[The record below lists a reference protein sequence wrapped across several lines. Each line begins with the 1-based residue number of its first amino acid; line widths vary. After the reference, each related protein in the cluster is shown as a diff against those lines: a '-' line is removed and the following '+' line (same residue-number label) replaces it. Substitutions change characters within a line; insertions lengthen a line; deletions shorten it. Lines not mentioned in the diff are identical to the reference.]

1 QADGTRV
8 PQEVELVGRGAVRVE
23 TGERSRGRR
32 RHGASRGE
40 ADTGGLEVRTDGVAA
55 RVLADAGEQM
65 GIVAEAAERHGHVH
79 GGAAGM
85 LATCAVDVDDDVREC
100 FSDDEE
106 CRGHRSIIAGF
117 REGGDPGH
125 RCRKGTRRIGSV
137 ATSAR
142 CGAVDAVRKGLRS
155 PSRRMSGDNGGMHEA
170 DHETPEAPERTPT
183 AFDEPATA
191 PVARPETE
199 QFASEPAAQPD
210 GADQRLGGSAAQP
223 KSAYELPSKKNTVLR
238 NMVWALLL
246 TMAVVV
252 VVGIAFFGVGSEP
265 EREPLAN
272 SELDVTASAE
282 RAEDVAPF
290 PVAVPAVDEGWTERS
305 ARYTAGAQPRWTLE
319 YTSPDGELITLIQ
332 ESQLSAPML
341 SSAIPGS
348 TVEEE

>member
-1 QADGTRV
+1 
-8 PQEVELVGRGAVRVE
+8 
-23 TGERSRGRR
+23 
-32 RHGASRGE
+32 
-40 ADTGGLEVRTDGVAA
+40 
-55 RVLADAGEQM
+55 
-65 GIVAEAAERHGHVH
+65 
-79 GGAAGM
+79 
-85 LATCAVDVDDDVREC
+85 
-100 FSDDEE
+100 
-106 CRGHRSIIAGF
+106 
-117 REGGDPGH
+117 
-125 RCRKGTRRIGSV
+125 
-137 ATSAR
+137 
-142 CGAVDAVRKGLRS
+142 

-265 EREPLAN
+265 ELEPLAN

-348 TVEEE
+348 TVEEEFELEGAACSLLRGGEQGATQSGIACEGEGWGLVVHGDADRAALEEVASEAIVSLG

>member
-1 QADGTRV
+1 
-8 PQEVELVGRGAVRVE
+8 
-23 TGERSRGRR
+23 
-32 RHGASRGE
+32 
-40 ADTGGLEVRTDGVAA
+40 
-55 RVLADAGEQM
+55 
-65 GIVAEAAERHGHVH
+65 
-79 GGAAGM
+79 
-85 LATCAVDVDDDVREC
+85 
-100 FSDDEE
+100 
-106 CRGHRSIIAGF
+106 
-117 REGGDPGH
+117 
-125 RCRKGTRRIGSV
+125 
-137 ATSAR
+137 
-142 CGAVDAVRKGLRS
+142 
-155 PSRRMSGDNGGMHEA
+155 MHEA

-183 AFDEPATA
+183 AFDESASA

-199 QFASEPAAQPD
+199 QFAGEPAAQPD

-348 TVEEE
+348 TVEEEFELEGAACSLLRGGEQGATQSGIACEGEGWGLVVHGDADRAALEEVASEAIVSLG